1 MKKTFLILLV
11 LLCAATMAVASV
23 SAASDDIAS
32 DDAIQSSIDD
42 NAINE
47 VTLETDD
54 SVSDS
59 IDDAIQADMDSS
71 DDKSLGASP
80 LKDGGTN
87 IYVSTT
93 GDDSN
98 DGLSEA
104 TAVATVAKGYE
115 LASDGS
121 TINIAAG
128 TYDQSSSITLDKSI
142 TFNGADGAIVNR
154 AGTANVFTYS
164 EDAPITVTLNNLIFT
179 ATSTA
184 SNPVIN
190 IGGGATLNMDKC
202 TLLIL
207 VVELL

>member
-1 MKKTFLILLV
+1 M
-11 LLCAATMAVASV
+11 AAASV

-59 IDDAIQADMDSS
+59 IDDIIQSDVDSS

-80 LKDGGTN
+80 LKDGEKT

-93 GDDSN
+93 GDDSHGGYSHG
-98 DGLSEA
+98 GLSEED
-104 TAVATVAKGYE
+104 AVATISKAYE
-115 LASDGS
+115 LSGDGD

-128 TYDQSSSITLDKSI
+128 TYDQSSSITLNKST
-142 TFNGADGAIVNR
+142 TFNGAEGTVINR
-154 AGTANVFTYS
+154 AGSANVFTYI

-190 IGGGATLNMDKC
+190 IGGGATLWSFKILWKC
-202 TLLIL
+202 YC
-207 VVELL
+207 